1 MFAGEEKR
9 LHVMPM
15 PSGHGSS
22 YMSSP
27 TVPRIRIAA
36 DEMKMEPVLH
46 EVGHHIQDRLDMR
59 HSGTNEYRVLEEMV
73 SRKTGSIDPDVMR
86 QYWDS
91 LGDKEREVMNYE
103 AAEGYLKDPGESMSR
118 WTEGRLNLPRDELSN
133 LRPSQTPDPTLATV
147 LEKLKALRSPSP

>member
-1 MFAGEEKR
+1 
-9 LHVMPM
+9 
-15 PSGHGSS
+15 
-22 YMSSP
+22 
-27 TVPRIRIAA
+27 
-36 DEMKMEPVLH
+36 
-46 EVGHHIQDRLDMR
+46 
-59 HSGTNEYRVLEEMV
+59 
-73 SRKTGSIDPDVMR
+73 MR